1 VRIYGSDGLE
11 LLTRTLV
18 DPVDTSAKLS
28 IVRLGPSTY
37 GIATKDDSQ
46 RQLLEGIL
54 LTLRELVD
62 LSRADQTLDP
72 GNPENTEGVA

>member
-1 VRIYGSDGLE
+1 MRIYGSDGLE

-18 DPVDTSAKLS
+18 DPSDPDAKLS
-28 IVRLGPSTY
+28 VVRIDPTTY

-62 LSRADQTLDP
+62 LTRANATRDP
-72 GNPENTEGVA
+72 GNPENMEGVA

>member
-1 VRIYGSDGLE
+1 MRIYDASGVEKLS
-11 LLTRTLV
+11 RTLV
-18 DPVDTSAKLS
+18 DPTDLNAKLS
-28 IVRLGPSTY
+28 VVASGVGKY
-37 GIATKDDSQ
+37 GLLVQDDSQ

-62 LSRADQTLDP
+62 LTRADATCDP